1 MCWRD
6 HEKNHKILFKSVD
19 ANDSEEIIE
28 SESNNENDVEN
39 NSEEAQIW
47 FWWFW
52 WCWFERRN
60 SVLQIFLKIVLKHE
74 KFFSFYIVEWKMNLE
89 KWRTEHDNDNE
100 FDRRLLDKKEWNVVD
115 FRRSRLFHLLLTY
128 ATIFVSSIM
137 RFFAHCAFCSDDEHL
152 TNVFLMIW
160 FFASIAFWDQK
171 TLIFDVI
178 ISSTIVTLFDF
189 AVTKESFARV
199 NFVVSNEMSLND
211 CVDRLD
217 ENEFQHDADLF
228 VFVKDDFF

>member
-1 MCWRD
+1 
-6 HEKNHKILFKSVD
+6 
-19 ANDSEEIIE
+19 
-28 SESNNENDVEN
+28 
-39 NSEEAQIW
+39 
-47 FWWFW
+47 
-52 WCWFERRN
+52 
-60 SVLQIFLKIVLKHE
+60 
-74 KFFSFYIVEWKMNLE
+74 
-89 KWRTEHDNDNE
+89 
-100 FDRRLLDKKEWNVVD
+100 
-115 FRRSRLFHLLLTY
+115 
-128 ATIFVSSIM
+128 
-137 RFFAHCAFCSDDEHL
+137 
-152 TNVFLMIW
+152 MIW